1 MTKDLRF
8 ALAIA
13 AVGLVLTNV
22 FAMMGLAAPLPRTL
36 HAIWTNDAV
45 VIVVGMMLGPVFL
58 MHLLTIRSWR
68 SVVLLC
74 ASGAVLALVLW
85 LIDSSRTQHDM
96 TVLRAV
102 NLPIAGF
109 GLASLVWLL
118 FHAQFSKGAEAGSA
132 RHLLLVA
139 VFIALMVLGIGDV
152 LQVAAAFQPKTLDF
166 VTYRVDAALG
176 FEPSAE
182 LARWVNTTPWM
193 EKLLSGAY
201 AAIAFAFPVLYGLQ
215 LRAAGQSSVSV
226 LRLWV
231 VGMLLA
237 YATYLL
243 YPITGPYYAFGA
255 KLFPSA
261 MPELTQIPLHSAV
274 VSLAPRNG
282 MPSMHF
288 GWALLF
294 WMNVGLVDRGPLRSV
309 LRPIAAAFVVLT
321 GFATIGLGEHYLI
334 DLVVAVPFVIGLQA
348 LCSPGIAWSS
358 PGRRNAAVYGLGM
371 AYLWIAALRV
381 APVYFVEIPGLLWMT
396 VLVTL
401 ALSIGLYRA
410 LASECLRVRA
420 ESAVLLADRANGSPR
435 QSESGASSI
444 NRRVMAMFVISG
456 IAGIMYE
463 VLFSKALA
471 LTFGST
477 ATATYTVLA
486 TYMGGMA
493 IGSWLGGRIATIRSH
508 PLLVYACCE
517 LAVGIYCAVTPA
529 IFGGIQH
536 IYVSMATGIAPDAA
550 VLTWLRIAL
559 GVAAL
564 LAPTIAMGMTLPIL
578 ARFLSNEND
587 SLGRPVAALY
597 AANTFGAA
605 VGALLAGYIVLP
617 VLGVYRTTLLASAMN
632 LIAALLAIEV
642 LKFVLSR
649 APSEHARAK
658 VTEDA
663 QENGPLDVNARPAAT
678 LGRLALLV
686 LGVGGIV
693 TLAIEIKYMHL
704 LAVVAGN
711 STYAFS
717 LMLFTFLIGLGCGA
731 EIARRLL
738 QRSISLPVLLGV
750 LEFTLAF
757 VILCGVFLWDVMP
770 SYFGN
775 FHIYPSLP
783 SFASKEFARG
793 IVCWMAMFPPAL
805 VIGALYPIAMECIG
819 RAHPVN
825 RFRAL
830 GMAASLNTV
839 GNIAGVLIGGFVLL
853 PHFGALR
860 SVQILAVLCVAI
872 GVIAMWR
879 AGRESGALRW
889 VAAVPAIAMLV
900 VQPASFDYDRLA
912 SGANVYFQA
921 QSWGKIIDHAESIDG
936 GLTSVSLSDT
946 ASPVRTL
953 LTNGKFQGND
963 SLGGEMQ
970 AQVGFALAPLLHTE
984 KRDRALVIGYGTG
997 VSTRTLH
1004 AAEFKELDVVDLSAD
1019 IIRLANKHFSRINDK
1034 VTEQPGVNTFITDGR
1049 NFLMLQ
1055 DHRYD
1060 VIGMEITSIWFAGA
1074 ASLYNRDFY
1083 QLVKRRLNAGGVLQ
1097 QWMQLHH
1104 ITNHDVLTIL
1114 ASVRAEFRYVWLY
1127 LIGGQGIIVA
1137 SDDASAQPSADRV
1150 RLIESTKRL
1159 QPLLATLTDGPES
1172 LLKAK
1177 LLEPEDTDRLVN
1189 SIGVPIQY
1197 LASSDDN
1204 LWLEYS
1210 TPKGNVLNT
1219 SQSFSANLNFIRRFS
1234 HAPANAKLDG
1244 EEGKDG

>member
-1 MTKDLRF
+1 MTKDLRL

-36 HAIWTNDAV
+36 QAIWTNGAV
-45 VIVVGMMLGPVFL
+45 LVVLGMMLGPVGL
-58 MHLLTIRSWR
+58 MHLLTFKSWR
-68 SVVLLC
+68 KAALLC
-74 ASGAVLALVLW
+74 VAGAVLALVLW
-85 LIDSSRTQHDM
+85 LIDSGRAQQDM
-96 TVLRAV
+96 TTMRAV
-102 NLPIAGF
+102 NVPIAGF
-109 GLASLVWLL
+109 GLSSLAWLIC
-118 FHAQFSKGAEAGSA
+118 QTRSSSSAEAGLA

-166 VTYRVDAALG
+166 ITYRVDAALG
-176 FEPSAE
+176 FEPSST
-182 LARWVNTTPWM
+182 LARWVNATPFM
-193 EKLLSGAY
+193 EIVLSGAY
-201 AAIAFAFPVLYGLQ
+201 AAIAFAFPVLYGLH
-215 LRAAGQSSVSV
+215 LRAARQSPVSV

-237 YATYLL
+237 YVTYLL

-255 KLFPSA
+255 KLFPAA
-261 MPELTQIPLHSAV
+261 MPALDQIPLHAAV

-294 WMNVGLVDRGPLRSV
+294 WINVGLADRGPLRSV

-321 GFATIGLGEHYLI
+321 GLATVGLGEHYLI
-334 DLVVAVPFVIGLQA
+334 DLIVAIPFVIGLQA
-348 LCSPGIAWSS
+348 LCSTGIGWSS
-358 PGRRNAAVYGLGM
+358 PGRRNAAVYGFGV
-371 AYLWIAALRV
+371 AYSWIAALRV
-381 APVYFVEIPGLLWMT
+381 APVAFVEVPGLLWVA
-396 VLVTL
+396 VLATL
-401 ALSIGLYRA
+401 VLSIGLYRS
-410 LASECLRVRA
+410 LVSECLGTRS
-420 ESAVLLADRANGSPR
+420 ELSDLLVPRANENSR
-435 QSESGASSI
+435 QPNSAALGI

-456 IAGIMYE
+456 VAGIMYE

-493 IGSWLGGRIATIRSH
+493 IGSWLGGRIATSRSH

-536 IYVSMATGIAPDAA
+536 LYVSIATGIAPDAA
-550 VLTWLRIAL
+550 VLTWLRLAL

-564 LAPTIAMGMTLPIL
+564 VAPTIAMGMTLPIL
-578 ARFLSNEND
+578 ARFLSKENE

-605 VGALLAGYIVLP
+605 AGALLAGYIVLP
-617 VLGVYRTTLLASAMN
+617 VLGMYRTTLLAAAMN

-642 LKFVLSR
+642 LKLVLARS
-649 APSEHARAK
+649 PSKGTGEQFA
-658 VTEDA
+658 EDA
-663 QENGPLDVNARPAAT
+663 PRNASVHVHARPAAS

-686 LGVGGIV
+686 LGIGGIV

-717 LMLFTFLIGLGCGA
+717 LMLFTFLIGLGSGA

-738 QRSISLPVLLGV
+738 QRTMSLPVLLGV
-750 LEFTLAF
+750 LEFALAF
-757 VILCGVFLWDVMP
+757 VILGGVFLWDVMP

-775 FHIYPSLP
+775 FHLYPSLP

-853 PHFGALR
+853 PYFGALR

-872 GVIAMWR
+872 GFIAMWR
-879 AGRESGALRW
+879 AGGTNALRW
-889 VAAVPAIAMLV
+889 VAAVPAVAMLAI
-900 VQPASFDYDRLA
+900 QPASFNYDRLA

-921 QSWGKIIDHAESIDG
+921 QSWGRIIDHAESIDG

-984 KRDRALVIGYGTG
+984 KRERALVIGYGTG

-1019 IIRLANKHFSRINDK
+1019 IIRLANKHFSNINDR
-1034 VTEQPGVNTFITDGR
+1034 VTEQPGVNTYITDGR

-1055 DHRYD
+1055 NRRYD

-1083 QLVKRRLNAGGVLQ
+1083 QLVKRRLNTGGVLQ

-1150 RLIESTKRL
+1150 LFLQRTKRL
-1159 QPLLATLTDGPES
+1159 QPLLATLTEGPES

-1177 LLEPEDTDRLVN
+1177 LLDPDDTDRLVN
-1189 SIGVPIQY
+1189 SIGVPVQY

-1210 TPKGNVLNT
+1210 TPKGNVLDT
-1219 SQSFSANLNFIRRFS
+1219 SQSFAANLSFIRRFS
-1234 HAPANAKLDG
+1234 HVPASAKVEG
-1244 EEGKDG
+1244 GAGKDG